1 MAMDPSQMFK
11 MMGALNKFKA
21 NHPKFISFVSNEF
34 STGIPEDSVIELTIT
49 KPGKDPVT
57 TNIKVKKSD
66 LELLDSLKGGM

>member
-21 NHPKFISFVSNEF
+21 NHPKFISFVSNEL
-34 STGIPEDSVIELTIT
+34 STGIPEDSIIELTIT